1 MPKGGK
7 LPRLFLRYKYGF
19 FVPVAQTAWTATT
32 ARTLL
37 QAFQEHLERVELA
50 PTTIRN
56 YSADVRGFMRWLEN
70 QPNDSLPDR
79 LEQAFARYRTHLV
92 QDTDQSTATVNRRLQ
107 ALRVFG
113 RFLQEKGHATDNP
126 ARALQL
132 LANGHEESTPRVLDD
147 DEIAQLIVAV
157 RAGASRRLMRR
168 DYAIIELMLQA
179 GLRVNE
185 VAQLT
190 LDDIVPTTNGL
201 HLSIQGTAEHHFRQ
215 VPLNETLARA
225 LREYLQ
231 VRPALPEVNAVFVSQ
246 QGKPLSTRSIQRLVE
261 AYARAAQ
268 LTDVNAYS
276 LRHTCAKK
284 LLDAHPPEQ
293 VAKWLG
299 HKSVESL
306 NKYR

>member
-1 MPKGGK
+1 MPSARRP
-7 LPRLFLRYKYGF
+7 LPGLA
-19 FVPVAQTAWTATT
+19 P
-32 ARTLL
+32 TLVQDFEGHL
-37 QAFQEHLERVELA
+37 QRVELA
-50 PTTIRN
+50 PATIRN
-56 YSADVRGFMRWLEN
+56 YGADVRGFVRFLNEHVN
-70 QPNDSLPDR
+70 GHTPPIPSER
-79 LEQAFARYRTHLV
+79 EFERYRDHLIGA
-92 QDTDQSTATVNRRLQ
+92 TNQSPATINRRLQ

-113 RFLQEKGHATDNP
+113 RFLQEQGFTETNP
-126 ARALQL
+126 AQHLQL
-132 LANGHEESTPRVLDD
+132 IANSYAETAPRILDD

-157 RAGASRRLMRR
+157 RAGARRRLMRR

-185 VAQLT
+185 VALLT
-190 LDDIVPTTNGL
+190 KDDIVPTANGMRL
-201 HLSIQGTAEHHFRQ
+201 VVRGAAEHHLRQ

-231 VRPALPEVNAVFVSQ
+231 FRPALPNVNTLFVSQ

-261 AYARAAQ
+261 EYAEAAQ
-268 LTDVNAYS
+268 LADVCANS

-284 LLDAHPPEQ
+284 LLDENSAEA

-306 NKYR
+306 NKYK